1 MSDGFT
7 RREMI
12 GAGALALTLAGTRA
26 EAAAPEA
33 TPQPRRRERLD
44 RWRFHLGHA
53 ADMEKDFGFG
63 RDQHTFAKAT
73 ETAQPAQPKFDGSGW
88 AEVIV
93 PHDWAVTLPFAEAP
107 AAKNSDRGAG
117 HGFKAIGRAFPENS
131 IGWYRTP
138 VSVTAADKGR
148 RIWLEFDG
156 VFRDAIVFVNGYD
169 VIRNESGY
177 APFRVDIDDF
187 LDYDGG
193 PNVIAVRVDA
203 TLGEGWFYEG
213 AGIYRHVE
221 LVRADPVHIPQW
233 GTFVRTEL
241 GPAGA
246 RLHVSTE
253 VLNSGDL
260 PVSAMLRLTVSDP
273 QGREIEPTEP
283 LGIGLAPGE
292 RRIVDQRIDLPHP
305 QLWSLEERNL
315 YSVRS
320 ELHVWDRL
328 ADQTDTRF
336 GIRSVHF
343 DSERGFFLNGK
354 PLKLL
359 GTANHQDHAG
369 VGIGIPDTLH
379 RWRVA
384 QLQSMGSNAWRS
396 AHNPPATALLDA
408 CDEMGMLMIVEQRY
422 NSSDPESV
430 SQLERI
436 VRRDRNHPSVIL
448 WSLGNEEP
456 HQATE
461 RGARINAELKKVVR
475 RLDPTR
481 LTTFAMDNGWD
492 NGVGRVVD
500 VLGFNY
506 RTNQIEAYHS
516 RHPEQPV
523 MGTETGSTVATR
535 GEYANDKARHI
546 VRAYDTEHPWWA
558 TTAEEWWTIVGDR
571 PYIAGG
577 FIWTGFDYRGEPT
590 PFDTMP
596 SISSQF
602 GILDTCGF
610 PKDDYYYYR
619 AWWRPDQ
626 PLVHLLPHWNWPGR
640 EGEPIEVWAHGNT
653 DEVELRLNGRP
664 LGRKA
669 MPRNRHL
676 VWQVPYAP
684 GRIEAIGYNRGRQIT
699 RDVRETSGPARK
711 VLLTVD
717 RRMAKAGEVVIANAM
732 VADARGR
739 PVPTADN
746 LLRFSVG
753 SGAIIGVGNGNPNSL
768 EPDVAAQRKA
778 FNGLAQAIVR
788 VDRGPVDISVASDGL
803 VGSRV
808 RILAL

>member
-1 MSDGFT
+1 
-7 RREMI
+7 
-12 GAGALALTLAGTRA
+12 
-26 EAAAPEA
+26 
-33 TPQPRRRERLD
+33 
-44 RWRFHLGHA
+44 
-53 ADMEKDFGFG
+53 
-63 RDQHTFAKAT
+63 
-73 ETAQPAQPKFDGSGW
+73 
-88 AEVIV
+88 
-93 PHDWAVTLPFAEAP
+93 
-107 AAKNSDRGAG
+107 
-117 HGFKAIGRAFPENS
+117 
-131 IGWYRTP
+131 
-138 VSVTAADKGR
+138 
-148 RIWLEFDG
+148 
-156 VFRDAIVFVNGYD
+156 
-169 VIRNESGY
+169 
-177 APFRVDIDDF
+177 
-187 LDYDGG
+187 
-193 PNVIAVRVDA
+193 
-203 TLGEGWFYEG
+203 
-213 AGIYRHVE
+213 
-221 LVRADPVHIPQW
+221 
-233 GTFVRTEL
+233 
-241 GPAGA
+241 
-246 RLHVSTE
+246 
-253 VLNSGDL
+253 
-260 PVSAMLRLTVSDP
+260 
-273 QGREIEPTEP
+273 
-283 LGIGLAPGE
+283 
-292 RRIVDQRIDLPHP
+292 
-305 QLWSLEERNL
+305 
-315 YSVRS
+315 
-320 ELHVWDRL
+320 
-328 ADQTDTRF
+328 
-336 GIRSVHF
+336 
-343 DSERGFFLNGK
+343 
-354 PLKLL
+354 
-359 GTANHQDHAG
+359 
-369 VGIGIPDTLH
+369 
-379 RWRVA
+379 
-384 QLQSMGSNAWRS
+384 
-396 AHNPPATALLDA
+396 
-408 CDEMGMLMIVEQRY
+408 
-422 NSSDPESV
+422 
-430 SQLERI
+430 
-436 VRRDRNHPSVIL
+436 
-448 WSLGNEEP
+448 
-456 HQATE
+456 
-461 RGARINAELKKVVR
+461 
-475 RLDPTR
+475 
-481 LTTFAMDNGWD
+481 MDNGWD

-558 TTAEEWWTIVGDR
+558 TTAEEWWTIVADR